1 MTVLAA
7 YNIKGGVGKTA
18 VAVNLAYLAA
28 QSGAATL
35 LCDLDPQGA
44 ATYCFRIKPKVR
56 GGAKKLLR
64 GRRSL
69 SRHIRA
75 ADYDGLDVLPA
86 DFSYRHLDL
95 VIDDSRSSQRLAR
108 RLSPLTEQYEYV
120 FLDCAPSISRVSE
133 AVFAA
138 ADALVVPTIPTT
150 LSVRTLEQLTRHL
163 RKQEFSVS
171 VLPFFSMVDRRKG
184 LHRRLCAADGWPVPM
199 LETAIPYSSAV
210 EQMSV
215 RREPLPAYAPGQ
227 AATRAYERLWEEVA
241 RERHV
246 AGASS

>member
-1 MTVLAA
+1 M
-7 YNIKGGVGKTA
+7 GKTA

-75 ADYDGLDVLPA
+75 TDYDGLDVLPA

-150 LSVRTLEQLTRHL
+150 LSVRTLEQLTHHL

-171 VLPFFSMVDRRKG
+171 VLPFFQWSIAARGCTGDCVRPVDGQYQCSKRPFRI
-184 LHRRLCAADGWPVPM
+184 RVP
-199 LETAIPYSSAV
+199 LS
-210 EQMSV
+210 
-215 RREPLPAYAPGQ
+215 R
-227 AATRAYERLWEEVA
+227 
-241 RERHV
+241 
-246 AGASS
+246 

>member
-1 MTVLAA
+1 M
-7 YNIKGGVGKTA
+7 GKTA
-18 VAVNLAYLAA
+18 VAVNLACLAA
-28 QSGAATL
+28 QPGAATL
-35 LCDLDPQGA
+35 LGDLDPQGA

-75 ADYDGLDVLPA
+75 TDYDGLDVLPG
-86 DFSYRHLDL
+86 DFSYRPLDL

-108 RLSPLTEQYEYV
+108 RLSPVTEQYEYV

-150 LSVRTLEQLTRHL
+150 LSVRTLEQLPRHL
-163 RKQEFSVS
+163 RKQELSVS
-171 VLPFFSMVDRRKG
+171 VLPFFFNG
-184 LHRRLCAADGWPVPM
+184 RLAQGAAP
-199 LETAIPYSSAV
+199 AIV
-210 EQMSV
+210 CC
-215 RREPLPAYAPGQ
+215 
-227 AATRAYERLWEEVA
+227 
-241 RERHV
+241 
-246 AGASS
+246 